1 MSSHS
6 SFGKWVGHYL
16 LFSDSLESDK
26 RVPYLTFTPANFLH
40 WFGIQD
46 FVDTSIVFGLLV
58 PSIEFWTCLIV
69 ILLMGA
75 IFASCC
81 CYIIYHYIV
90 LPRKQA
96 TKLGVNLTMTPFI
109 IGFGIIMP
117 FCAIS
122 PYYILRYFGIRNKLM
137 KFLAATTQLTLF
149 FRCSEGENSCF
160 LLLIHF
166 YSNASIMFVY
176 SLIHFQ
182 PCLDFSHHTLTIH

>member
-1 MSSHS
+1 MSSS
-6 SFGKWVGHYL
+6 SFGKWIGHFL
-16 LFSDSLESDK
+16 LFSDILESDK
-26 RVPYLTFTPANFLH
+26 RVPYLSFTPANLLR

-58 PSIEFWTCLIV
+58 PSIEFWLCLIV

-75 IFASCC
+75 ICASCC
-81 CYIIYHYIV
+81 CSIMYHYIV

-96 TKLGVNLTMTPFI
+96 TKLGVDLTMTPFI

-117 FCAIS
+117 FCAVS
-122 PYYILRYFGIRNKLM
+122 PYYIVRYFGIRNKLM

-160 LLLIHF
+160 LLLINI
-166 YSNASIMFVY
+166 YSNASIMFIY